1 VDRALIAAQAISVGY
16 VYYVHAQP
24 IKKKFFELQI
34 RSFVLCFSFGFCSFV
49 LLFFCSF
56 LLFFSFFHFFLC
68 SGPPPF
74 FLSFW
79 LFGHFFGR
87 RDGTKKKESIK
98 KMSAELASLC
108 IVAYEARL
116 NARKLERLARVRT
129 GQVVYVRSAE
139 TSAPYIARV
148 RSVRNGT
155 ARMQWFYRPTDIPP
169 RALIGAPEPAPNEL
183 FVSNLFDDNPVETIL
198 GPCALS
204 SAPTDPSVYFS
215 RRSFT
220 GSRIRPN

>member
-1 VDRALIAAQAISVGY
+1 
-16 VYYVHAQP
+16 
-24 IKKKFFELQI
+24 
-34 RSFVLCFSFGFCSFV
+34 
-49 LLFFCSF
+49 
-56 LLFFSFFHFFLC
+56 
-68 SGPPPF
+68 
-74 FLSFW
+74 
-79 LFGHFFGR
+79 
-87 RDGTKKKESIK
+87 
-98 KMSAELASLC
+98 MSAELASLC

-116 NARKLERLARVRT
+116 NARKLERVARVRA

-169 RALIGAPEPAPNEL
+169 RALIGAQEPAPNEL

-215 RRSFT
+215 RRAFT
-220 GSRIRPN
+220 GSRIRPVGT

>member
-1 VDRALIAAQAISVGY
+1 L
-16 VYYVHAQP
+16 
-24 IKKKFFELQI
+24 F
-34 RSFVLCFSFGFCSFV
+34 FCSFV
-49 LLFFCSF
+49 LLFVSF
-56 LLFFSFFHFFLC
+56 FQFFFSIFSFFVFGSPFLFSFFLA
-68 SGPPPF
+68 F
-74 FLSFW
+74 RVIFLDVATA
-79 LFGHFFGR
+79 R
-87 RDGTKKKESIK
+87 KKRIYQ

-116 NARKLERLARVRT
+116 NARKLERLARVRA

-198 GPCALS
+198 GPCAVS

-215 RRSFT
+215 RRAFT

>member
-1 VDRALIAAQAISVGY
+1 L
-16 VYYVHAQP
+16 
-24 IKKKFFELQI
+24 F
-34 RSFVLCFSFGFCSFV
+34 FCSFV

-56 LLFFSFFHFFLC
+56 VLFHFFCVFGPPSLFSFFL
-68 SGPPPF
+68 
-74 FLSFW
+74 

-87 RDGTKKKESIK
+87 RDGTKKKRVYQKK

-116 NARKLERLARVRT
+116 NARKLERLARVRA

-169 RALIGAPEPAPNEL
+169 RALIGAQEPAPNEL

-215 RRSFT
+215 RRAFT
-220 GSRIRPN
+220 GSRIGPVWS

>member
-1 VDRALIAAQAISVGY
+1 
-16 VYYVHAQP
+16 
-24 IKKKFFELQI
+24 
-34 RSFVLCFSFGFCSFV
+34 
-49 LLFFCSF
+49 
-56 LLFFSFFHFFLC
+56 
-68 SGPPPF
+68 
-74 FLSFW
+74 
-79 LFGHFFGR
+79 
-87 RDGTKKKESIK
+87 
-98 KMSAELASLC
+98 MSAELASLC

-169 RALIGAPEPAPNEL
+169 RALVGAPEPAPNEL

-215 RRSFT
+215 RRAFT
-220 GSRIRPN
+220 GSRIGPN

>member
-1 VDRALIAAQAISVGY
+1 
-16 VYYVHAQP
+16 
-24 IKKKFFELQI
+24 
-34 RSFVLCFSFGFCSFV
+34 
-49 LLFFCSF
+49 
-56 LLFFSFFHFFLC
+56 LFFSFFQFLLFNFFFFCVRVLFPFFFLF
-68 SGPPPF
+68 G
-74 FLSFW
+74 FLVIF
-79 LFGHFFGR
+79 LDVATAR
-87 RDGTKKKESIK
+87 KKRIYPK

-116 NARKLERLARVRT
+116 NARKLERLARVRS

-220 GSRIRPN
+220 GSRIRPNCTEKWAEKGAEK